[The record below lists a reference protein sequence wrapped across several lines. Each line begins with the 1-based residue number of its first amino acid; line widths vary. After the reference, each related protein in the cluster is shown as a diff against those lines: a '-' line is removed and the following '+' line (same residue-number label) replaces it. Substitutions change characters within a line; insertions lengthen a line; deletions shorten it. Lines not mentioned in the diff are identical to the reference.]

1 MKPIINLAFD
11 ADDVMFETEKFI
23 DENSKDF
30 FKEKYNMNIVN
41 PSGYNIL
48 EMFNCTEKQQV
59 EFWTKNIIKY
69 SLFFEPMLNL
79 VEVLKKLKNDNRVN
93 INIFIITSKYKA
105 LEPGIGKI
113 VTFLFETGLKK
124 HGIYD
129 YIERIYY
136 TSLDN
141 SAEEKAS
148 ICEKENISIM
158 VEDNPLNILHIE
170 NKVNSINLIC
180 SNTRNNL
187 QFDLG
192 NVPRTNTYNEVYTE
206 IMKIIDKILNEK
218 SIFSKFIRKSK
229 EEKQNMSTLELKD
242 YYKEYKEYLENL
254 PFNSEKMKKGEK
266 FYYKIARLVDFYFK
280 KYDPIVLN
288 KEVIPKESGL
298 IFASNHQCDKDF
310 LLILSAL
317 KDIPWHPL
325 LKKEFLDKF
334 ITKYLTMGVYSVYV
348 DRDNLASRRDSTIEL
363 AKILL
368 NSGNLIIFP
377 EGTYTKSSK
386 NLDKF
391 KGKSPLYLSQSL
403 DKYIVP
409 ISLTQNYTKKEK
421 PIIRFNEP
429 FKVTLN
435 ECIDEASIKLY
446 NRIDRGI
453 EDNKIL
459 KLTLKEINNY

>member
-1 MKPIINLAFD
+1 MKPVINIAFD
-11 ADDVMFETEKFI
+11 ADDVMFDTEKFI
-23 DENSKDF
+23 DENSKRF
-30 FKEKYNMNIVN
+30 FKEKYNMNVVN

-48 EMFNCTEKQQV
+48 EMFNCTEKQQA
-59 EFWTKNIIKY
+59 EFWGKNIIKY

-79 VEVLKKLKNDNRVN
+79 VEVLKKLKSDNRVN
-93 INIFIITSKYKA
+93 VNIFIITSKYKA

-113 VTFLFETGLKK
+113 VTFLFEMGLKK
-124 HGIYD
+124 HGIYN
-129 YIERIYY
+129 YIEKIYY

-141 SAEEKAS
+141 SAKEKAS
-148 ICEKENISIM
+148 ICEKENILIM
-158 VEDNPLNILHIE
+158 VEDNPLNILYIE
-170 NKVNSINLIC
+170 DKVNFTNLIC
-180 SNTRNNL
+180 LNTRNNL
-187 QFDLG
+187 GFDLG
-192 NVPRTNTYNEVYTE
+192 NIPRINTYNEVYTE
-206 IMKIIDKILNEK
+206 IIKIIDKTLNEK
-218 SIFSKFIRKSK
+218 LIFSKFKRKSK
-229 EEKQNMSTLELKD
+229 EQKQNMSTIELKK

-254 PFNSEKMKKGEK
+254 PFNYEKMKKGEQ
-266 FYYKIARLVDFYFK
+266 FYYKVARLVNFYFK
-280 KYDPIVLN
+280 KYDPIVIN
-288 KEVIPKESGL
+288 KEVIPKEPGL

-317 KDIPWHPL
+317 KDVPWHPL

-334 ITKYLTMGVYSVYV
+334 ITRYLTTGVYSVYV
-348 DRDNLASRRDSTIEL
+348 DRDNPVSRRDSTIEL

-368 NSGNLIIFP
+368 NNGNLVIFP

-409 ISLTQNYTKKEK
+409 ISLTQNYVKKEK

-429 FKVTLN
+429 FKVSLN
-435 ECIDEASIKLY
+435 ESIDEASLKLY

-453 EDNKIL
+453 ENNKIL
-459 KLTLKEINNY
+459 KLTLK